1 MFNRTILLCAVLACQ
16 WLAGCAIQPTVV
28 LPVAPLFD
36 DASFTPPAQRIQAAE
51 VLAPS
56 PAMKAY
62 LQDHIAPMLRWRN
75 ARDALIDALYTRS
88 ELQLRYDGE
97 VTRTPAEAFADRAGN
112 CLSLVMMT
120 AVFAREMGL
129 PMRFQ
134 SVPIDEEWGRE
145 GDLVMFI
152 GHVNVA
158 LAGSIVRMRMGA
170 VQEDWTTIDF
180 LPGVNLRYQ
189 HAVPIDEPRVLSM
202 YMNNKAAE
210 ALAQGQ
216 VNEAYWFARE
226 AAVQDPG
233 FGNGL
238 NTLGVVYL
246 RHGQPERAEMALRR
260 ALANDPEN
268 PHTMNNLVLA
278 LNQLGR
284 PDEAEV
290 VAARARQLQPA
301 TPYAFYERGQLAL
314 QQGELK
320 EARANFEKALR
331 RGGDRHEF
339 HYALAQVMGLQGDV
353 LGASRELE
361 LARQHSSTPRQQ
373 TMYAGKLQRLR
384 ERLVH

>member
-1 MFNRTILLCAVLACQ
+1 MFNRTILLCGLLLCQ
-16 WLAGCAIQPTVV
+16 WLAGCAMQPTVAV
-28 LPVAPLFD
+28 PVAPLFD
-36 DASFTPPAQRIQAAE
+36 DAAFAPPARPIDASQ
-51 VLAPS
+51 VLTAS
-56 PAMKAY
+56 PAMKDY
-62 LQDHIAPMLRWRN
+62 LRDHITPILRWRN

-97 VTRTPAEAFADRAGN
+97 VTRTPAEAFDDRAGN

-226 AAVQDPG
+226 AALQDPA

-384 ERLVH
+384 EQFVH